1 MVLNAA
7 APAVDLQD
15 LQEPN
20 PPRPTFATAW
30 VLLLAALS
38 GAFLAVPTLR
48 YDFFGDELYF
58 VAAGAHRSITYADQG
73 VLIPLMAHLA
83 DAVAPGS
90 APVLRLPAVLMT
102 AAAVVISAAVAYEL
116 GGSRTAQLLAA
127 AAYGVSPLAATQAVQ
142 LSTFSF
148 DATLQAAVIWL
159 LIRWIRTRDDR
170 LLVALGLVAAIDL
183 QVKWFIPTIL
193 LCLGAGVLV
202 AGPRQLLWRP
212 ALWQGAAIFAVSA
225 VPGLWWQHTH
235 GWPALA
241 MSKVIGAEQDAA
253 GGGPLACMPQMIGL
267 TGLLGGLLVGWAF
280 WCLARQRWLRPYL
293 FMLVASALLVLVV
306 LVGHGRPYYTAGFLP
321 VLFGIGAASLPYSV
335 NDRGGRLLRVVA
347 PPIVVLSL
355 AIIAALVVTLP
366 QPPSRVHGAIRN
378 QADFA
383 MRTSIFGSSG
393 WSDLTAK
400 VADAYR
406 QLPEAERPK
415 AIIAQNY
422 WQAAAIQNFGRDF
435 DLPPV
440 YSPNRGFGYFGPPP
454 SDTDAILYV
463 GLDSAE
469 PTLRRQ
475 FGEVTVRAHLN
486 IPNGFPGVNT
496 DIAIAV
502 CREPVHPW
510 AELWPTMMDLRLP
523 LGI

>member
-7 APAVDLQD
+7 APAVELD
-15 LQEPN
+15 EPS

-30 VLLLAALS
+30 VFLLAALC
-38 GAFLAVPTLR
+38 GTFLAVPTLR

-58 VAAGAHRSITYADQG
+58 IAAGAHRSLTYADQG
-73 VLIPLMAHLA
+73 VLIPLVAHLA

-90 APVLRLPAVLMT
+90 APMLRLPAVLMT

-116 GGSRTAQLLAA
+116 GGSRTAQLVAA
-127 AAYGVSPLAATQAVQ
+127 AAYGISPLAATQAVQ

-148 DATLQAAVIWL
+148 DATLQAALIWL

-170 LLVALGLVAAIDL
+170 LLIAVGVVAAIDL

-193 LCLGAGVLV
+193 LCLAAGVIA
-202 AGPRQLLWRP
+202 AGPRELLWRRG
-212 ALWQGAAIFAVSA
+212 LWIGAAIFAASA
-225 VPGLWWQHTH
+225 LPGLWWQNQH

-253 GGGPLACMPQMIGL
+253 GGGPLACLPQMIGL
-267 TGLLGGLLVGWAF
+267 TGLLGGLLAGWAL
-280 WCLARQRWLRPYL
+280 WSLARERWLRPYL
-293 FMLVASALLVLVV
+293 FMLVASGLLVAVV
-306 LVGHGRPYYTAGFLP
+306 LFGHGRPYYTAGFLP
-321 VLFGIGAASLPYSV
+321 VLFGIGAVALPYY
-335 NDRGGRLLRVVA
+335 RGERFNRVLRVIALPV
-347 PPIVVLSL
+347 IGLSL
-355 AIIAALVVTLP
+355 VIITALVAALP
-366 QPPSRVHGAIRN
+366 QSSSRVHSEIRT

-383 MRTSIFGSSG
+383 MRTSIYGSSG

-406 QLPEAERPK
+406 RLPESERPR

-422 WQAAAIQNFGRDF
+422 WQAAAIQNFGRDYG
-435 DLPPV
+435 LPPV

-454 SDTDAILYV
+454 SDIGAVLYV
-463 GLDSAE
+463 GLDSTE
-469 PTLRRQ
+469 PTLERQ
-475 FGEVTVRAHLN
+475 FGNVRALDQLN
-486 IPNGFPGVNT
+486 IRNGFPGVNT
-496 DIAIAV
+496 DIAIWI
-502 CREPVHPW
+502 CRGPMHPW
-510 AELWPTMMDLRLP
+510 PDLWPDMMDLHLP